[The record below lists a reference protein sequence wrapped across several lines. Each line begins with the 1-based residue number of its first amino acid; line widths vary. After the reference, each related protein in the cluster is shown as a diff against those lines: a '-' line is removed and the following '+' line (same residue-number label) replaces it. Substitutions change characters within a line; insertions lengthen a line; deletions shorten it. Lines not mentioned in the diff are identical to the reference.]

1 MVQKL
6 RDILLTRYIGS
17 ILIALLC
24 WQALI
29 VGIEKVVRIVLCVI
43 YSQRSHT
50 AFESPQSLFPWDNL
64 ILSAVSIA
72 LYLLTAYVLAQW
84 LYPPEV
90 LPPVPPIEDAEES
103 LRPPVQP

>member
-1 MVQKL
+1 
-6 RDILLTRYIGS
+6 
-17 ILIALLC
+17 
-24 WQALI
+24 
-29 VGIEKVVRIVLCVI
+29 
-43 YSQRSHT
+43 
-50 AFESPQSLFPWDNL
+50 LFPWDNL